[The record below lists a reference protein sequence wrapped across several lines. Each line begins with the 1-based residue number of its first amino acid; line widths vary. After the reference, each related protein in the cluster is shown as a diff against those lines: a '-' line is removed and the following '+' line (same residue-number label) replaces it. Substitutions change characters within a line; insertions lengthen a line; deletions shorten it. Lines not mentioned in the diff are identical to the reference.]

1 MEEELRI
8 GVFVCKCGSNI
19 AGALDVEGLAEY
31 ASTLPDVVYAPW
43 NLYTCADA
51 GLDEIKKGI
60 KEHNLNRVVVAS
72 CSPRTHEPLFRS
84 VCEEAGMNPYLFEMV
99 NIRDQCSWVHQD
111 KSLAESS
118 MAKARDLIRMGAA
131 KAALLKPQEIIVSE
145 VEVKA
150 LVIGGG
156 IAGLT
161 AAISLGNRGFPVILL
176 EKEKELG
183 GMLRSLYKLA
193 PMDADASE
201 VINAKIKE
209 AEDHPNIEIY
219 TGATIE
225 KVEGFIGKFDVTFS
239 ANGTSK
245 DVRLGVV
252 IIATG
257 AGNLVP
263 EGMYGYDGEKVIT
276 QWELEERFKAGKV
289 DANNVVIIQC
299 VGARS
304 PERQYCSRICCAIGI
319 KNAILI
325 KEMNPEAK
333 VHILYRDLM
342 MYGVENEDQLRKAKE
357 LGVRFVKYDPKQP
370 PVVEENKVT
379 VFHQL
384 MGTELEIPQEMV
396 VLSTPLVGTED
407 GVKVGNL
414 FRAGLDKNKFFL
426 EAHVKLRP
434 LDCGTDGIF
443 ICGSAHYPKD
453 VRESIMQALGAAS
466 RASIPLS
473 QGEVKIEPIVTCLV
487 DRDAC
492 RGCGLCVALC
502 PYNALE
508 ITTTDEGRKVNVI
521 TVACK
526 GCGVCAA
533 TCYRHALTINSFT
546 DDQMEAQ
553 IHSFMA
559 A

>member
-1 MEEELRI
+1 MEKEEVRI
-8 GVFVCKCGSNI
+8 GVYVCKCGSNI
-19 AGALDVEGLAEY
+19 AGLLDVEALAEY
-31 ASTLPDVVYAPW
+31 ASTLPNVVFAPW
-43 NLYTCADA
+43 NLYTCSDV

-60 KEHNLNRVVVAS
+60 KEQNLNRVVVAS

-84 VCEEAGMNPYLFEMV
+84 VCGEAGLNPYLFEMV
-99 NIRDQCSWVHQD
+99 NIRDQCSWVHVGHEED
-111 KSLAESS
+111 A
-118 MAKARDLIRMGAA
+118 MVKARDLIRMGVA

-150 LVIGGG
+150 LVIGSG

-161 AAISLGNRGFPVILL
+161 AATTLANRGFPVILL

-201 VINAKIKE
+201 VINEKIKE
-209 AEDHPNIEIY
+209 AEDNPNIEIY
-219 TGATIE
+219 TGATID
-225 KVEGFIGKFDVTFS
+225 KVEGFIGKFNVTFS

-263 EGMYGYDGEKVIT
+263 EGLYQYDGEKVIT
-276 QWELEERFKAGKV
+276 QWELEGKLKSGKI

-325 KEMNPEAK
+325 KEMNPEAR

-357 LGVRFVKYDPKQP
+357 LGVRFVKYDPERP

-379 VFHQL
+379 VFHHL
-384 MGTELEIPQEMV
+384 MGKELEIPQEMV

-414 FRAGLDKNKFFL
+414 FRAGLDQNNFFL
-426 EAHVKLRP
+426 EAHVKLKP
-434 LDCGTDGIF
+434 LDCATDGIF
-443 ICGSAHYPKD
+443 ICGSAHYPKN
-453 VRESIMQALGAAS
+453 VRESILQALGAAS

-473 QGEVKIEPIVTCLV
+473 QGEVKIEPIVTTLV
-487 DRDAC
+487 NKDAC

-508 ITTTDEGRKVNVI
+508 IKETDEGRKVNII

-533 TCYRHALTINSFT
+533 TCFRHALGINSFT
-546 DDQMEAQ
+546 DEQIQAQ
-553 IHSFMA
+553 IHGFLA

>member
-1 MEEELRI
+1 LEQEELRI
-8 GVFVCKCGSNI
+8 GVYVCKCGSNI
-19 AGALDVEGLAEY
+19 AGLLDVEALAEY
-31 ASTLPDVVYAPW
+31 ASTLPNVVYAPW
-43 NLYTCADA
+43 NLYTCSEA
-51 GLDEIKKGI
+51 GLSEIKKGI
-60 KEHNLNRVVVAS
+60 KEQNLNRVVVAS

-84 VCEEAGMNPYLFEMV
+84 ICGEAGLNPYLFEMV
-99 NIRDQCSWVHQD
+99 NIRDQCSWVHVGHEED
-111 KSLAESS
+111 A
-118 MAKARDLIRMGAA
+118 MVKARDLIRMGVA
-131 KAALLKPQEIIVSE
+131 KATLLEPQEIIISE
-145 VEVKA
+145 VEVRA
-150 LVIGGG
+150 LVVGGG
-156 IAGLT
+156 IAGMT
-161 AAISLGNRGFPVILL
+161 AALSLADRGFPVILL

-193 PMDADASE
+193 PMNVDASE
-201 VINAKIKE
+201 VISKKIKE
-209 AEDHPNIEIY
+209 VQDNPNIEVY

-225 KVEGFIGKFDVTFS
+225 KVEGFIGKFDVAFS

-245 DVRLGVV
+245 DVRFGVV

-257 AGNLVP
+257 AGNLMP
-263 EGMYGYDGEKVIT
+263 EGMYEYDGEKVIT
-276 QWELEERFKAGKV
+276 QWELEGKLKSGKI

-342 MYGVENEDQLRKAKE
+342 MYGVQNEDQLRKAKE
-357 LGVRFVKYDPKQP
+357 LGVRFVKYDPESP

-384 MGTELEIPQEMV
+384 MGKELEIPQDMV

-407 GVKVGNL
+407 GDN
-414 FRAGLDKNKFFL
+414 FFL

-434 LDCGTDGIF
+434 LDCATDGIF

-453 VRESIMQALGAAS
+453 VRESILQALGAAS

-473 QGEVKIEPIVTCLV
+473 QGEVKIEPIVTTLV
-487 DRDAC
+487 NKDAC
-492 RGCGLCVALC
+492 RGCGLCVGLC
-502 PYNALE
+502 PYGALE
-508 ITTTDEGRKVNVI
+508 IRTTDEGRKVNVI

-533 TCYRHALTINSFT
+533 TCYRHALSINSFK
-546 DDQMEAQ
+546 DEQMRAQ
-553 IHSFMA
+553 IHGFLA

>member
-1 MEEELRI
+1 LEKEEVRI
-8 GVFVCKCGSNI
+8 GVYVCKCGSNI
-19 AGALDVEGLAEY
+19 AGLLDVEGLAEY
-31 ASTLPDVVYAPW
+31 ASTLPNVVFAPW
-43 NLYTCADA
+43 NLYTCSDV

-60 KEHNLNRVVVAS
+60 KEQNLNRVVVAS

-84 VCEEAGMNPYLFEMV
+84 VCGEAGLNPYLFEMV
-99 NIRDQCSWVHQD
+99 NIRDQCSWVHVGHEED
-111 KSLAESS
+111 A
-118 MAKARDLIRMGAA
+118 MVKARDLIRMGVA

-150 LVIGGG
+150 LVIGSG

-161 AAISLGNRGFPVILL
+161 AATTLANRGFPVILL

-201 VINAKIKE
+201 VINEKIKE
-209 AEDHPNIEIY
+209 AEDNPNIEIY
-219 TGATIE
+219 TGATID
-225 KVEGFIGKFDVTFS
+225 KVEGFIGKFNVTFS

-263 EGMYGYDGEKVIT
+263 EGLYQYDGEKVIT
-276 QWELEERFKAGKV
+276 QWELEGKLKSGKI

-325 KEMNPEAK
+325 KEMNPEAR

-357 LGVRFVKYDPKQP
+357 LGVRFVKYDPERP

-379 VFHQL
+379 VFHHL
-384 MGTELEIPQEMV
+384 MGKELEIPQEMV

-414 FRAGLDKNKFFL
+414 FRAGLDQNNFFL
-426 EAHVKLRP
+426 EAHVKLKP
-434 LDCGTDGIF
+434 LDCATDGIF
-443 ICGSAHYPKD
+443 ICGSAHYPKN
-453 VRESIMQALGAAS
+453 VRESILQALGAAS

-473 QGEVKIEPIVTCLV
+473 QGEVKIEPIVTTLV
-487 DRDAC
+487 NKDAC

-508 ITTTDEGRKVNVI
+508 IKETDEGRKVNII

-533 TCYRHALTINSFT
+533 TCFRHALGINSFT
-546 DDQMEAQ
+546 DEQIQAQ
-553 IHSFMA
+553 IHGFLA